1 MPVVHAIY
9 RKDQALTVEAKVL
22 FKPFSPDVKHFI
34 VKSLQCF
41 WLDKVSWRRWTLA
54 LDSQKMQ
61 KQEVMQE
68 KCGDDASIDSC

>member
-1 MPVVHAIY
+1 MPVVHVIY

-22 FKPFSPDVKHFI
+22 FKPFSPDVKHLI
-34 VKSLQCF
+34 VKPLQCF
-41 WLDKVSWRRWTLA
+41 WLDSVMEKVAMA